1 MEQNT
6 ESKLEFKDKL
16 TYFYNHYK
24 LKIYIFISVLIAA
37 IIFGT
42 FLFYKNVKKNIF
54 ISEKYI
60 EAGLHLS
67 SDNKNDAIVLY
78 EEIIFSKNKFY
89 SILSLNTI
97 LEKNLISDK
106 KKILEYFEILEEVSL
121 SQENKDLITFK
132 KALYLL
138 KSSDIQNGKNLLKSL
153 IDKNSSLKTIA
164 NELIEN

>member
-1 MEQNT
+1 M
-6 ESKLEFKDKL
+6 
-16 TYFYNHYK
+16 
-24 LKIYIFISVLIAA
+24 
-37 IIFGT
+37 
-42 FLFYKNVKKNIF
+42 
-54 ISEKYI
+54 
-60 EAGLHLS
+60 
-67 SDNKNDAIVLY
+67 LY

-106 KKILEYFEILEEVSL
+106 KKILEYFEILEGVSL